1 MKKKLWILVF
11 IAAQMFIIYD
21 ASCTAQTRTKPSDKK
36 TEAVAYFWINKGAS
50 YTPDEIRQND
60 SVKALPQDYTMVKER
75 EAIEKGSFRYLNFG
89 QDRIRLTGVTQEQ
102 AYLRVYREYCDE
114 VFISLLSA
122 WTNSENM
129 SYGFFK
135 ITMKLFNNDGLNI
148 LRLVDFPDKKEKEA
162 AIISSQIRKN
172 IPSYLRFSYD
182 IFKNGGLSLSSIE
195 IFLEKDSI
203 FKHQYDSLS
212 LRLPWQIPAAK
223 KSSGKN
229 SYLKSLPVP
238 RIK

>member
-11 IAAQMFIIYD
+11 IIIQIFIAYD
-21 ASCTAQTRTKPSDKK
+21 TFCIAQTKIEANEKK
-36 TEAVAYFWINKGAS
+36 TDIVEYYWINKGAF
-50 YTPDEIRQND
+50 YTPDEIRHND
-60 SVKALPQDYTMVKER
+60 SIKNLPQDYTIIKER
-75 EAIEKGSFRYLNFG
+75 EAIEKGTFRYLNFG
-89 QDRIRLTGVTQEQ
+89 QDRIWLKGVTQEQ
-102 AYLRVYREYCDE
+102 AYLRIYHEYCDE
-114 VFISLLSA
+114 VFIYMLSA
-122 WTNSENM
+122 DTNPENM
-129 SYGFFK
+129 NYGFFK
-135 ITMKLFNNDGLNI
+135 ITMKLFNKDGLNI

-162 AIISSQIRKN
+162 KILSNQISKN
-172 IPSYLRFSYD
+172 IPPYLRFSYD

-238 RIK
+238 RIN